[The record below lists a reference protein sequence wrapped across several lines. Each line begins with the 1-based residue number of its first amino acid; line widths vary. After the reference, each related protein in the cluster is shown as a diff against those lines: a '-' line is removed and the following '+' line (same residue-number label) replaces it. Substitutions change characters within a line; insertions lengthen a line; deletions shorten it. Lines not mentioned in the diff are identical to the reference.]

1 MRAVRFDRFGFP
13 SEIQIQELPH
23 PVLQPGEVLVEVQA
37 ASVNPSD
44 VKNVMGKMKGTTLPR
59 TPGRDF
65 AGVVVEGPPH
75 LTGSE
80 VWGTGGDIGF
90 TRDGSHASHIV
101 LPVEAVGPK
110 PRNLSMQEA
119 AAVGVGYI
127 TAWLCLIETAR
138 LQAGETLLVVG
149 ATGGVGSAAVQIAKW
164 KGARV
169 LGTVRRESDRSGVIQ
184 AGADVAIDLGV
195 QDLQD
200 AVLSATE
207 GLGVSAVLD
216 TVGGSILE
224 MCLGALSRKGRAI
237 AVSAPAD
244 PRITFDLRDF
254 YRREL
259 RLFGVDSRTL
269 DAIACGQMLAT
280 IAPGFEENALR
291 PPAIAPYPLADAAA
305 AYEQVLNRTDA
316 RKVVLI
322 P

>member
-1 MRAVRFDRFGFP
+1 MRAVRFKSFDFP

-23 PVLQPGEVLVEVQA
+23 PVLQPGEVLVEIQA

-75 LTGSE
+75 LIGTE

-101 LPVEAVGPK
+101 LPVEAVAPK

-149 ATGGVGSAAVQIAKW
+149 ATGAVGSAAVQIAKW
-164 KGARV
+164 KGAWV
-169 LGTVRRESDRSGVIQ
+169 LGTVRRESDRSAVIQ

-195 QDLQD
+195 ENLQN
-200 AVLSATE
+200 AVLIATE

-244 PRITFDLRDF
+244 PRISFDLRDF

-269 DAIACGQMLAT
+269 DAIAVGEMLAT

-305 AYEQVLNRTDA
+305 AYEQVLNRTGTS
-316 RKVVLI
+316 KVVLI

>member
-23 PVLQPGEVLVEVQA
+23 PVLQPGEVLVEIQA

-65 AGVVVEGPPH
+65 AGVVVEGPSH
-75 LTGSE
+75 LTGTE

-119 AAVGVGYI
+119 ATVGVGYI
-127 TAWLCLIETAR
+127 TAWLCLIKTAR

-169 LGTVRRESDRSGVIQ
+169 LGTVRRESDRSGVLQ
-184 AGADVAIDLGV
+184 AGADVAIDLGS

-224 MCLGALSRKGRAI
+224 MCLGTLSRKGRAI

-244 PRITFDLRDF
+244 PRVTFDLRDF

-269 DAIACGQMLAT
+269 DAIACGQMLAKTPPSLSIKSHT
-280 IAPGFEENALR
+280 IKLR
-291 PPAIAPYPLADAAA
+291 SPSPP
-305 AYEQVLNRTDA
+305 
-316 RKVVLI
+316 
-322 P
+322 